1 MSRSAPPATSLN
13 PRLPKKS
20 ATPSFITAFALPR
33 AHTAERTVRPFGE
46 QRQHHEGHDREP
58 DRRSHADVVDPLDER
73 MVMPALH
80 SHPVNPPIAPSMV
93 NVRMP
98 AKRAP
103 GPSA

>member
-58 DRRSHADVVDPLDER
+58 DRVHAPMRRIMVPLTAWR
-73 MVMPALH
+73 
-80 SHPVNPPIAPSMV
+80 NPPYRQ
-93 NVRMP
+93 VRG
-98 AKRAP
+98 A
-103 GPSA
+103 